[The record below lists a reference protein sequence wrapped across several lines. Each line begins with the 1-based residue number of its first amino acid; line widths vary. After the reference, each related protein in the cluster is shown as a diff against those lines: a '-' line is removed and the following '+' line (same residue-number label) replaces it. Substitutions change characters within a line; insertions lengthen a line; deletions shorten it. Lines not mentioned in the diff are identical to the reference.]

1 MKEESTHERNHEAT
15 FARSRTENHSK
26 HDPPRIQWLAAP
38 KRYVFFTSPTA
49 PKSRCPNR
57 RTKSKSHAAVLSPS
71 HLKCGGLFLLI
82 LLNFTVNVESML
94 AAFLWVKKLLAL
106 YIAKLERFL
115 QVIPLY

>member
-26 HDPPRIQWLAAP
+26 HDPPRIQWL
-38 KRYVFFTSPTA
+38 TA

-71 HLKCGGLFLLI
+71 HLKCGGLFYACFSKNSQKVQI
-82 LLNFTVNVESML
+82 IREH
-94 AAFLWVKKLLAL
+94 FLR
-106 YIAKLERFL
+106 Y
-115 QVIPLY
+115 

>member
-1 MKEESTHERNHEAT
+1 MKETMKQHLHAAERKTIQSMIRREYDGWPPLSAT
-15 FARSRTENHSK
+15 FFYQPHRPE
-26 HDPPRIQWLAAP
+26 
-38 KRYVFFTSPTA
+38 
-49 PKSRCPNR
+49 SRCPNR

>member
-1 MKEESTHERNHEAT
+1 MKKLDITAQKSCSTHC
-15 FARSRTENHSK
+15 K
-26 HDPPRIQWLAAP
+26 AP
-38 KRYVFFTSPTA
+38 WKAVLIVPVCGFTSPTA

>member
-57 RTKSKSHAAVLSPS
+57 RTKSKSHAEVLSPS
-71 HLKCGGLFLLI
+71 HLKCGGLFYACFSKNSQKVQI
-82 LLNFTVNVESML
+82 IREH
-94 AAFLWVKKLLAL
+94 FLR
-106 YIAKLERFL
+106 Y
-115 QVIPLY
+115 